1 MKTLKDLV
9 LALINAT
16 LILVALCLFLAWQLM
31 STVDDITDR
40 LTESIRIFAPVRDEV
55 AGLRAEIS
63 GLRADIAAIGA
74 QGVPMTRVEARL
86 DAMGARLDDMHARM
100 DELATLPDRLID
112 TAIETA
118 ADKFARSLSA
128 VRGCEPIN

>member
-31 STVDDITDR
+31 STVDGITDR

-55 AGLRAEIS
+55 AGLRAEVS
-63 GLRADIAAIGA
+63 GLRADITAMGT
-74 QGVPMTRVEARL
+74 QGVPMPRVEARL
-86 DAMGARLDDMHARM
+86 DAIGTRLDDMQARM
-100 DELATLPDRLID
+100 DELAALPDRLID
-112 TAIETA
+112 TAIDTA

-128 VRGCEPIN
+128 VRGCEPVS